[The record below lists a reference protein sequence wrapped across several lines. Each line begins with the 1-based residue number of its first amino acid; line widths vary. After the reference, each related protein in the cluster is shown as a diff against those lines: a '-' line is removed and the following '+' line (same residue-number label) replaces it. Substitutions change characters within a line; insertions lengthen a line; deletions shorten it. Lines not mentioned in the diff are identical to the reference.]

1 MFFLTKPFYKVRP
14 IKDLRDLINQ
24 STELY
29 GDRPAFEIKNS
40 KNGHFEITYK
50 RYRNEINCLGT
61 ALTDMGLAGEKI
73 AVAGDNCYEWCLSYM
88 ATVCGVGVVVPI
100 DRELLFDDINSI
112 LNVADVKL
120 LICDGKFASKLDGR
134 RAEMKDDLTIV
145 YMRNE
150 PSEDSLTVAKLIERG
165 QALLDSGDRR
175 YLDAVID
182 PEAMCSLLFTS
193 GTTGASKGVM
203 LCHRN
208 FCSEVM
214 AAMGVIKIS
223 PEDCGISM
231 LPLHHT
237 YESTII
243 LFFAPYCGA
252 KVTFCDGFKYV
263 LKNMKFIFD
272 KTNQSYFHRLYDK
285 TFREGGWRAVPR
297 LTWHMIYRNKR
308 LDDNGPMGASLIT
321 LNQRHPDDAFQ
332 KYIETTNHHIM
343 VSEPRLADGTIARLW
358 PHENTIWADDAFMAV
373 SFISRMGEVTGEKK
387 YFDDAANQILNYTRY
402 LWCPEKQ
409 IYYHC
414 YHTDNKEHGVAHWSR
429 ANGWIF
435 MATADLLARMPE
447 NHPMREDVIKNFQ
460 MQASGVARYQGKNG
474 LWHQLLDKED
484 SYEEITGSSMF
495 VFGIAKGVKEGWLH
509 PDFIYVAWQGFKGM
523 LSKISENGDVTAIC
537 VGTGIMPSTVFYYNR
552 PTQENDPM
560 GEGPVLRALVEMID
574 APKYTEISANDQYDK
589 IK

>member
-1 MFFLTKPFYKVRP
+1 MTKPFYKVRP

-61 ALTDMGLAGEKI
+61 VLTDMGLAGEKI

-150 PSEDSLTVAKLIERG
+150 PSEDSLTVAKLLERG

-223 PEDCGISM
+223 PEDCR
-231 LPLHHT
+231 
-237 YESTII
+237 
-243 LFFAPYCGA
+243 C
-252 KVTFCDGFKYV
+252 
-263 LKNMKFIFD
+263 
-272 KTNQSYFHRLYDK
+272 
-285 TFREGGWRAVPR
+285 
-297 LTWHMIYRNKR
+297 
-308 LDDNGPMGASLIT
+308 
-321 LNQRHPDDAFQ
+321 
-332 KYIETTNHHIM
+332 TT
-343 VSEPRLADGTIARLW
+343 
-358 PHENTIWADDAFMAV
+358 
-373 SFISRMGEVTGEKK
+373 
-387 YFDDAANQILNYTRY
+387 
-402 LWCPEKQ
+402 
-409 IYYHC
+409 
-414 YHTDNKEHGVAHWSR
+414 
-429 ANGWIF
+429 
-435 MATADLLARMPE
+435 
-447 NHPMREDVIKNFQ
+447 PMR
-460 MQASGVARYQGKNG
+460 AR
-474 LWHQLLDKED
+474 
-484 SYEEITGSSMF
+484 
-495 VFGIAKGVKEGWLH
+495 
-509 PDFIYVAWQGFKGM
+509 
-523 LSKISENGDVTAIC
+523 
-537 VGTGIMPSTVFYYNR
+537 
-552 PTQENDPM
+552 
-560 GEGPVLRALVEMID
+560 
-574 APKYTEISANDQYDK
+574 
-589 IK
+589 